1 MVLNI
6 FFVIFAIV
14 MTRIL
19 FVCHGNICRSP
30 MAEFILKALVKAKG
44 LEGRT
49 ITEYKGVVFGEVI
62 SGVNFL
68 RDFAASI
75 RHGRQEK
82 IRFFPN
88 LSIHSSF

>member
-1 MVLNI
+1 
-6 FFVIFAIV
+6 
-14 MTRIL
+14 
-19 FVCHGNICRSP
+19 

-44 LEGRT
+44 LEGRP

-75 RHGRQEK
+75 RHGRQAGMK
-82 IRFFPN
+82 
-88 LSIHSSF
+88 